1 MIDLDDQQLLR
12 YSRQIMLPKI
22 EYEGQVRL
30 LGSHALIVGLGGL
43 GSPVALYLAAAG
55 VGELTLVNFDTVDL
69 SNLQRQIAHQTRDIG
84 QNKALSAQQACL
96 SINPSIKINTI
107 TRRLE
112 SEELELMMQ
121 KVDVVID
128 ASDNFATR
136 YALNNA
142 CIAQKKPLVSGA
154 AIRMEGQ
161 LSVFQGYLETKPCY
175 QCLYPQIAQENNEET
190 CSETGV
196 LAPIVGAIGSLQATE
211 AIKVLLDIGENL
223 SGFLLIFDGLAMDWR
238 KLKLSKNPDCPAC
251 CAQH

>member
-55 VGELTLVNFDTVDL
+55 VGELTLVDFDTVDL

-96 SINPSIKINTI
+96 SINPSIKINVI

-112 SEELELMMQ
+112 GEELELAMQ
-121 KVDVVID
+121 KVDVVVD

-161 LSVFQGYLETKPCY
+161 LSVFQGYLKTKPCY
-175 QCLYPQIAQENNEET
+175 QCLYPQIAEEDSEET

-211 AIKVLLDIGENL
+211 AIKVLLGIGENL